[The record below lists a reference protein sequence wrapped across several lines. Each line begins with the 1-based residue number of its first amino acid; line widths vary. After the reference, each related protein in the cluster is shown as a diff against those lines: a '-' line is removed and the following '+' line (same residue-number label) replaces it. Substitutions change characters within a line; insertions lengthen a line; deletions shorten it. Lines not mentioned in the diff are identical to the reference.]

1 MSAPVLNTL
10 LLVDDDATL
19 RERLA
24 RALRERGYEVATA
37 GGAYAA
43 YELAQATP
51 PDAIVLD
58 LKMPDISGIE
68 ALRELLQIAPKA
80 RVLMVTGYGSI
91 ATALE
96 AVRMGAWD
104 YMTKPVDADQIV
116 AALLRDP
123 HAVEAKDAPV
133 EQDPHSLEWMEW
145 EHIQR
150 VLTECDGNISKAAQ
164 VLGLHRR
171 SLQRKLQKY
180 PPQR

>member
-1 MSAPVLNTL
+1 MSAIDMQKF

-19 RERLA
+19 RERLG
-24 RALRERGYEVATA
+24 RALRERGYQVATA
-37 GGAYAA
+37 GGAFAA
-43 YELAQATP
+43 YELASATP
-51 PDAIVLD
+51 PDAVILD

-96 AVRMGAWD
+96 AVRIGAWD
-104 YMTKPVDADQIV
+104 YITKPVDADQII

-123 HAVEAKDAPV
+123 QAAEPKAAPV
-133 EQDPHSLEWMEW
+133 EQEPHSLEWMEW

-180 PPQR
+180 PPPR